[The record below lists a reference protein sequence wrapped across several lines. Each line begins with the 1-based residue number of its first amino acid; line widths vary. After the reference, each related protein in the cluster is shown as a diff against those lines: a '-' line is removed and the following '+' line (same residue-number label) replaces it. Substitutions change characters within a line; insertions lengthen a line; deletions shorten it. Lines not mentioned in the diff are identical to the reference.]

1 MKLATCICEHGVTFS
16 SFGSGADEMRCDGIS
31 QVTAAK
37 GDCPGRSCHAA
48 DRALLEE
55 TRIRQTAPAAALCWG
70 AAPLPVHPAAQ
81 AELCFTD
88 MQCRLLL
95 SWSLVCLA
103 AQGFAKRS
111 GSFCIILY

>member
-1 MKLATCICEHGVTFS
+1 MC
-16 SFGSGADEMRCDGIS
+16 CDGIS

-55 TRIRQTAPAAALCWG
+55 TWIRQTALAAALCWG
-70 AAPLPVHPAAQ
+70 TVPPSVHPAAQ

-88 MQCRLLL
+88 MQCRLLVSL
-95 SWSLVCLA
+95 SLVCLA
-103 AQGFAKRS
+103 ARGFAKHG